1 VATVGGLLAAGTDR
15 LRVAGSPS
23 ARLDAELLLA
33 DALGSDRT
41 GLLAHPDGLAGDG
54 PAARFAAA
62 LDRRAAGEPV
72 AYIRGMK
79 EFHGLALAVDSRAL
93 VPRPETELLV
103 DLALGELADVL
114 GRAPRPP
121 GTQPVSVAD
130 VGTGSGAIAVAI
142 AAGLRRRGMAGEVE
156 IVASDLSADAAALA
170 RENAVAHGVAD
181 RVGVAVADLLPPAG
195 ETAGLLR
202 VPQRFD
208 LVCANLPYIRT
219 RDLDGLP
226 APVRFE
232 PPGALDGGPDGLD
245 VIRRLLALLPG
256 RLGDGGL
263 ALLEIGSD
271 QADAMGDATAA
282 VLPGWGCEVV
292 ADLAGLPRIARVVPA
307 ARPEPR
313 P

>member
-1 VATVGGLLAAGTDR
+1 V
-15 LRVAGSPS
+15 
-23 ARLDAELLLA
+23 
-33 DALGSDRT
+33 
-41 GLLAHPDGLAGDG
+41 LAHPDGLAGDG

-79 EFHGLALAVDSRAL
+79 EFHGLALATDARAL

-103 DLALGELADVL
+103 DLAIGELADVL
-114 GRAPRPP
+114 GRAPRPT
-121 GTQPVSVAD
+121 GTPTVKVAD
-130 VGTGSGAIAVAI
+130 VGTGCGAIGVAI
-142 AAGLRRRGMAGEVE
+142 AAALRRLGMAGEVE

-195 ETAGLLR
+195 APAGLLR
-202 VPQRFD
+202 VPPRFD
-208 LVCANLPYIRT
+208 LVCANLPYIRSG
-219 RDLDGLP
+219 DLDGLP

-232 PPGALDGGPDGLD
+232 PVGALDGGQDGLD
-245 VIRRLLALLPG
+245 VIRRLLALLPD
-256 RLGDGGL
+256 RLSEGGL

-271 QADAMGDATAA
+271 QEHAIDGAAADI
-282 VLPGWGCEVV
+282 LPGWGCDVV
-292 ADLAGLPRIARVVPA
+292 NDLARLPRIARIVPA
-307 ARPEPR
+307 TRPEPV